1 MPQVFQVAKSLCH
14 HARFRAAMV
23 GGGSR
28 MKTQEDSLKKAIDL
42 IVATPG
48 RLLMHIEQGNM
59 AYGDLKYVVSI
70 SFYLHLFREKTNN
83 EFAEVIS

>member
-1 MPQVFQVAKSLCH
+1 MVILPQVFQVAKSLCH

-28 MKTQEDSLKKAIDL
+28 MKTQEDSLNRPIDL

-70 SFYLHLFREKTNN
+70 FF
-83 EFAEVIS
+83 

>member
-1 MPQVFQVAKSLCH
+1 MKYFLST
-14 HARFRAAMV
+14 V

-28 MKTQEDSLKKAIDL
+28 MKTQEDSLNRPIDL

-70 SFYLHLFREKTNN
+70 FF
-83 EFAEVIS
+83 

>member
-1 MPQVFQVAKSLCH
+1 
-14 HARFRAAMV
+14 MV

-28 MKTQEDSLKKAIDL
+28 MKTQEDSLNKAIDL

-70 SFYLHLFREKTNN
+70 FFYISFVEDEAICSGECRVPLY
-83 EFAEVIS
+83 A